1 MKHTEL
7 AIRSLVERLR
17 EKAMRK
23 STPNRTAG
31 DMYEAAEVI
40 EQLLDR
46 VNRWNPVTPE
56 TMPPEGK
63 CVIACVDGQNKS
75 GNIKY
80 EGAYLFAEWYAKSG
94 WWFDDCPEMDGA
106 DVKWWMD
113 ICDVPEEKGGTAG

>member
-23 STPNRTAG
+23 STPNRMAG

-63 CVIACVDGQNKS
+63 
-75 GNIKY
+75 
-80 EGAYLFAEWYAKSG
+80 
-94 WWFDDCPEMDGA
+94 
-106 DVKWWMD
+106 
-113 ICDVPEEKGGTAG
+113 GGD